1 MQQLHV
7 TSWVCFFFFLS
18 SVILIHRPV
27 LVNDRSFTKMGRWM
41 RMTGTGEMGW
51 VRAGARDTSLRYAQT
66 TRLAS
71 FGPWVFF
78 FLFSVGTLI
87 SYDNIQK
94 FRLILSK
101 LNSFH
106 EKFIY

>member
-1 MQQLHV
+1 MPKRRV
-7 TSWVCFFFFLS
+7 W
-18 SVILIHRPV
+18 HR
-27 LVNDRSFTKMGRWM
+27 LGL
-41 RMTGTGEMGW
+41 G
-51 VRAGARDTSLRYAQT
+51 Y
-66 TRLAS
+66 
-71 FGPWVFF
+71 FF